1 MARLRVVVPGT
12 EDTEAREL
20 SMDEAAQEALRECLA
35 QSPTALLL
43 VWEGPRGKIS
53 NKVLPD
59 SVMVQK
65 GFVQTL
71 YEIMFEDG
79 AAEDEA
85 I

>member
-1 MARLRVVVPGT
+1 MARLKVVTSGDP
-12 EDTEAREL
+12 DTDQREI
-20 SMDEAAQEALRECLA
+20 SMSEAAEEALKECLA
-35 QSPTALLL
+35 QSPSAILL

-71 YEIMFEDG
+71 YEIMFEEG
-79 AAEDEA
+79 VTEDE
-85 I
+85 